1 MKTRIIAAALA
12 AAIGTTGF
20 AAAAGETP
28 KATTPEAGI
37 KAGMLTCELTGGKN
51 FVVISEAK
59 YDCTFN
65 VANSDE
71 VEHYTAKIDKLGIDL
86 SIEKAETLKW
96 AVLAATGTFDP
107 GLINGDYVGVSAD
120 AAFGLGAGARVQV
133 GGVDDS
139 ITLQPVSV
147 SGREG
152 MGIAVGVE
160 HMKLDYQGS
169 ES

>member
-1 MKTRIIAAALA
+1 MKTPIIAAAMA
-12 AAIGTTGF
+12 AAIGTAGF
-20 AAAAGETP
+20 AAEGDTP

-51 FVVISEAK
+51 FVVISEASYNCNFK
-59 YDCTFN
+59 

-71 VEHYTAKIDKLGIDL
+71 VEQYTAEIDKLGIDL
-86 SIEKAETLKW
+86 SVEKAETLKW
-96 AVLAATGTFDP
+96 VVIAATGTFDP
-107 GLINGDYVGVSAD
+107 GLINGDYIGVSAD

>member
-1 MKTRIIAAALA
+1 MKTQILAATMA
-12 AAIGTTGF
+12 AAIGTAGI
-20 AAAAGETP
+20 AAENDAP
-28 KATTPEAGI
+28 KATKPEAGI

-51 FVVISEAK
+51 FVVISEAE
-59 YDCTFN
+59 YACTFD
-65 VANSDE
+65 VAGSDE
-71 VEHYTAKIDKLGIDL
+71 TERYTAEIDKLGIDL
-86 SIEKAETLKW
+86 SVEKAETIKW
-96 AVLAATGTFDP
+96 AVIAATGTFDP
-107 GLINGDYVGVSAD
+107 GLISGDYVGVSAD

-147 SGREG
+147 SGRKG

>member
-1 MKTRIIAAALA
+1 MKTPIIAAAMA
-12 AAIGTTGF
+12 AAIGTAGF
-20 AAAAGETP
+20 AATDAETP

-51 FVVISEAK
+51 FVVISEAQ
-59 YDCTFN
+59 YTCVFD
-65 VANSDE
+65 VAGSDE
-71 VEHYTAKIDKLGIDL
+71 TERYTAEIDKLGIDL
-86 SIEKAETLKW
+86 SVEKAETLKW
-96 AVLAATGTFDP
+96 VVISATGTFDP

-139 ITLQPVSV
+139 ITLQPLSV
-147 SGREG
+147 SGRKG

-160 HMKLDYQGS
+160 HMKLTYEGS